1 MSMVKAVVKNLR
13 RVQTAVWIGSK
24 RYVFPAGIKVRMNLT
39 DEMVKELN
47 RNHAFS
53 VKVLGVIAD
62 SSSVRENVPDQSS
75 NASEESVLKSDAHE
89 VAETP
94 VSSPRSEIVEDMNL
108 IQEEAVGPSV
118 ETPVEPSVETP
129 VEPTVED
136 VKSDNKPDFFSM
148 KKDEL
153 AEYLTERGIDPEG
166 LSRKEMLKRVK
177 EIG

>member
-53 VKVLGVIAD
+53 VKVIGVIAD

-75 NASEESVLKSDAHE
+75 NASEENVLKSDAPE
-89 VAETP
+89 VSETP
-94 VSSPRSEIVEDMNL
+94 ACSPKSEIVEDMNL
-108 IQEEAVGPSV
+108 IQEEAV
-118 ETPVEPSVETP
+118 EPT

-153 AEYLTERGIDPEG
+153 ASYLTERGVDPEG

-177 EIG
+177 EV

>member
-53 VKVLGVIAD
+53 VKVIGVIAD
-62 SSSVRENVPDQSS
+62 SSSVRENVPDPSS
-75 NASEESVLKSDAHE
+75 NASEENVLKSDAPE
-89 VAETP
+89 VSETP
-94 VSSPRSEIVEDMNL
+94 VCSPKSEIVEDMNL
-108 IQEEAVGPSV
+108 IQEEAV
-118 ETPVEPSVETP
+118 EPT

-153 AEYLTERGIDPEG
+153 ASYLTERGVDPEG

-177 EIG
+177 EV

>member
-75 NASEESVLKSDAHE
+75 NASEENVLKSDAPE

-94 VSSPRSEIVEDMNL
+94 VCSPKSEIVEDMNL
-108 IQEEAVGPSV
+108 IQEEAVEP
-118 ETPVEPSVETP
+118 PVEPSVETP

-153 AEYLTERGIDPEG
+153 ASYLTERGVDPEG

>member
-62 SSSVRENVPDQSS
+62 SSSVRENVPDQPAP
-75 NASEESVLKSDAHE
+75 ASEENVLKSDAPE
-89 VAETP
+89 VAETH
-94 VSSPRSEIVEDMNL
+94 VCSPRSEIVEDMNL
-108 IQEEAVGPSV
+108 IQEEAVEP
-118 ETPVEPSVETP
+118 TVEPS

-153 AEYLTERGIDPEG
+153 ASYLTERGVDPEG

-177 EIG
+177 EI

>member
-13 RVQTAVWIGSK
+13 RVPTAVWIGSK

-75 NASEESVLKSDAHE
+75 NASEENGLKSDAPE

-94 VSSPRSEIVEDMNL
+94 ISSPKSEIVEDMAL
-108 IQEEAVGPSV
+108 IQEEAAGPI
-118 ETPVEPSVETP
+118 VEPT

-153 AEYLTERGIDPEG
+153 ASYLTERGVDPEG

-177 EIG
+177 DI

>member
-62 SSSVRENVPDQSS
+62 SSSVRENVPDQSAP
-75 NASEESVLKSDAHE
+75 ASEENGLKSDAPE
-89 VAETP
+89 VAETH
-94 VSSPRSEIVEDMNL
+94 VSSPKSEIVEDMNL
-108 IQEEAVGPSV
+108 IQEEAVEP
-118 ETPVEPSVETP
+118 PVEPT

-153 AEYLTERGIDPEG
+153 ASYLTERGVDPEG

-177 EIG
+177 EV

>member
-62 SSSVRENVPDQSS
+62 SSSVRENVPDQSAP
-75 NASEESVLKSDAHE
+75 ASEENVLKSDAPE
-89 VAETP
+89 VAETH
-94 VSSPRSEIVEDMNL
+94 VSSPKSEIVEDMNL
-108 IQEEAVGPSV
+108 IQEEAV
-118 ETPVEPSVETP
+118 ETPVETP

-153 AEYLTERGIDPEG
+153 ASYLTERGIDPEG

-177 EIG
+177 EI

>member
-53 VKVLGVIAD
+53 VKVIGVIAD
-62 SSSVRENVPDQSS
+62 SSSVRENVPDPSS
-75 NASEESVLKSDAHE
+75 NASEENVLKSDAPE
-89 VAETP
+89 VTETP
-94 VSSPRSEIVEDMNL
+94 VCSPKSEIVEDMNL
-108 IQEEAVGPSV
+108 IQEEAV
-118 ETPVEPSVETP
+118 EPT

-153 AEYLTERGIDPEG
+153 ASYLTERGVDPEG

-177 EIG
+177 EV

>member
-75 NASEESVLKSDAHE
+75 NASEENVLKSDAPE

-94 VSSPRSEIVEDMNL
+94 VCSPRSEIVEDMNL
-108 IQEEAVGPSV
+108 IQEEAV
-118 ETPVEPSVETP
+118 EPSVEPT

-153 AEYLTERGIDPEG
+153 ASYLTERGVDPEG

-177 EIG
+177 EI

>member
-13 RVQTAVWIGSK
+13 RVPTAVWIGSK

-75 NASEESVLKSDAHE
+75 NASEENGLKDDAPE
-89 VAETP
+89 VAEAP
-94 VSSPRSEIVEDMNL
+94 VSSPKSEIVEDMNL
-108 IQEEAVGPSV
+108 IQEEAVES
-118 ETPVEPSVETP
+118 TVEPT

-153 AEYLTERGIDPEG
+153 ASYLTERGIDPEG

-177 EIG
+177 DI

>member
-1 MSMVKAVVKNLR
+1 MSMVKAVVRNLR

-53 VKVLGVIAD
+53 VKVIGAVAD
-62 SSSVRENVPDQSS
+62 ASVRENVPDQSS
-75 NASEESVLKSDAHE
+75 NGSEENGLKYDATE

-94 VSSPRSEIVEDMNL
+94 VSSPRSEIVEDMSL
-108 IQEEAVGPSV
+108 IQEEAA
-118 ETPVEPSVETP
+118 EPT

-136 VKSDNKPDFFSM
+136 LKSNKNPDFFSM

-177 EIG
+177 DI

>member
-13 RVQTAVWIGSK
+13 RVPTAVWIGSK

-75 NASEESVLKSDAHE
+75 NASEENVLKSDATE

-94 VSSPRSEIVEDMNL
+94 VCSPKSEIVEDMNL
-108 IQEEAVGPSV
+108 IQEEAVEPTV
-118 ETPVEPSVETP
+118 EPTVEPS

-136 VKSDNKPDFFSM
+136 VKPDNKPDFFSM

-153 AEYLTERGIDPEG
+153 ASYLTERGVDPEG

-177 EIG
+177 DI

>member
-75 NASEESVLKSDAHE
+75 NPSEENVLKSDAPE

-108 IQEEAVGPSV
+108 IQEEAVGP
-118 ETPVEPSVETP
+118 TMEPS

-153 AEYLTERGIDPEG
+153 ASYLTERGVDPEG

>member
-13 RVQTAVWIGSK
+13 RVPTAVWIGSK

-75 NASEESVLKSDAHE
+75 NASEENGLKDDAPE

-94 VSSPRSEIVEDMNL
+94 VCSPRSEIVEDMAL
-108 IQEEAVGPSV
+108 IQEEAVGP
-118 ETPVEPSVETP
+118 T

-153 AEYLTERGIDPEG
+153 ASYLTERGVDPEG

-177 EIG
+177 DI

>member
-62 SSSVRENVPDQSS
+62 SSSVRENVPDQSAP
-75 NASEESVLKSDAHE
+75 ASEENVLKSDAPE

-94 VSSPRSEIVEDMNL
+94 VSSPKSEIVEDMNL
-108 IQEEAVGPSV
+108 IQEEAV
-118 ETPVEPSVETP
+118 ETPAEPT

-153 AEYLTERGIDPEG
+153 ASYLTERGIDPEG

-177 EIG
+177 EI

>member
-13 RVQTAVWIGSK
+13 RVPTAVWIGSK

-75 NASEESVLKSDAHE
+75 NASEENVLKSDAPE

-94 VSSPRSEIVEDMNL
+94 ISSPKSEIVEDMNL
-108 IQEEAVGPSV
+108 IQEEAVESTV
-118 ETPVEPSVETP
+118 EST

-153 AEYLTERGIDPEG
+153 ASYLTERGIDPEG

-177 EIG
+177 DI

>member
-13 RVQTAVWIGSK
+13 RVPTAVCIGSK

-75 NASEESVLKSDAHE
+75 NASEENGLKSDAPE
-89 VAETP
+89 VAEAP
-94 VSSPRSEIVEDMNL
+94 VSSPKSEIVEDMNL
-108 IQEEAVGPSV
+108 IQEEAV
-118 ETPVEPSVETP
+118 EPT

-153 AEYLTERGIDPEG
+153 ASYLTERGVDPEG

-177 EIG
+177 DI

>member
-1 MSMVKAVVKNLR
+1 MSMVKAVVRNLR

-53 VKVLGVIAD
+53 VKVIGAVAD
-62 SSSVRENVPDQSS
+62 ASVRENVPDPSS
-75 NASEESVLKSDAHE
+75 NGSEENGLKSDAPE
-89 VAETP
+89 VSETP
-94 VSSPRSEIVEDMNL
+94 ISSPRSEIVEDMSL
-108 IQEEAVGPSV
+108 IQEEAV
-118 ETPVEPSVETP
+118 EPT

-136 VKSDNKPDFFSM
+136 LKSNKSPDFFSM

-177 EIG
+177 DI

>member
-1 MSMVKAVVKNLR
+1 MSMVKAVVRNLR

-53 VKVLGVIAD
+53 VKVIGAVAD
-62 SSSVRENVPDQSS
+62 ASVRENVPDQSS
-75 NASEESVLKSDAHE
+75 NGSEENGLKSYATE

-94 VSSPRSEIVEDMNL
+94 VSSPRSEIVEDMSL
-108 IQEEAVGPSV
+108 IQEEAA
-118 ETPVEPSVETP
+118 EPT

-136 VKSDNKPDFFSM
+136 LKSNKNPDFFSM

-177 EIG
+177 DI

>member
-75 NASEESVLKSDAHE
+75 NASEENVLKSDAPE
-89 VAETP
+89 VSETP
-94 VSSPRSEIVEDMNL
+94 VCSPRSEIVEDMNL
-108 IQEEAVGPSV
+108 IQEEAVEPTV
-118 ETPVEPSVETP
+118 EPTLEPSVETP

-153 AEYLTERGIDPEG
+153 ASYLTERGVDPEG

-177 EIG
+177 EI

>member
-75 NASEESVLKSDAHE
+75 NASEENVLKSDAPE
-89 VAETP
+89 VSETP
-94 VSSPRSEIVEDMNL
+94 VCSPRSEIVEDMNL
-108 IQEEAVGPSV
+108 IQEEAVEP
-118 ETPVEPSVETP
+118 TVEPS

-153 AEYLTERGIDPEG
+153 ASYLTERGVDPEG

-177 EIG
+177 EI

>member
-13 RVQTAVWIGSK
+13 RVPTAVWIGSK

-75 NASEESVLKSDAHE
+75 NASEENVLKSDAPE

-118 ETPVEPSVETP
+118 EPSVEPT

-153 AEYLTERGIDPEG
+153 ASYLTERGVDPEG

-177 EIG
+177 DI

>member
-75 NASEESVLKSDAHE
+75 NASEENVLKSDAPE

-94 VSSPRSEIVEDMNL
+94 VCSPRSEIVEDMNL
-108 IQEEAVGPSV
+108 IQEEAV
-118 ETPVEPSVETP
+118 EPT

-153 AEYLTERGIDPEG
+153 ASYLTERGVDPEG

-177 EIG
+177 EV

>member
-13 RVQTAVWIGSK
+13 RVPTAVWIGSK

-62 SSSVRENVPDQSS
+62 SSSVRENVPDQSAP
-75 NASEESVLKSDAHE
+75 ASEENGLKDDAPE
-89 VAETP
+89 VVETP
-94 VSSPRSEIVEDMNL
+94 VSSPKSEIVEDMNL
-108 IQEEAVGPSV
+108 IQEEAVEPTV
-118 ETPVEPSVETP
+118 EPTVEPS
-129 VEPTVED
+129 VED

-153 AEYLTERGIDPEG
+153 ASYLTERGVDPEG

-177 EIG
+177 EI

>member
-1 MSMVKAVVKNLR
+1 MVKAVVKNLR

-62 SSSVRENVPDQSS
+62 SSSVRENVPDQSAP
-75 NASEESVLKSDAHE
+75 ASEENVLKSDAPE

-94 VSSPRSEIVEDMNL
+94 VCSPRSEIVEDMNL
-108 IQEEAVGPSV
+108 IQEEAV
-118 ETPVEPSVETP
+118 ETPA
-129 VEPTVED
+129 EPTVED

-153 AEYLTERGIDPEG
+153 ASYLTERGIDPEG

-177 EIG
+177 EI

>member
-13 RVQTAVWIGSK
+13 RVPTAVWIGSK

-75 NASEESVLKSDAHE
+75 NASDENVLKDDAPE

-94 VSSPRSEIVEDMNL
+94 VSSPKSEIVEDMNL
-108 IQEEAVGPSV
+108 IQEEAV
-118 ETPVEPSVETP
+118 EPT

-153 AEYLTERGIDPEG
+153 ASYLTERGVDPEG

-177 EIG
+177 DI

>member
-62 SSSVRENVPDQSS
+62 SSSVRENVPDQSAP
-75 NASEESVLKSDAHE
+75 ASEENVLKSDAPE

-94 VSSPRSEIVEDMNL
+94 VCSPRSEIVEDMNL
-108 IQEEAVGPSV
+108 IQEEAV
-118 ETPVEPSVETP
+118 ETPAEPT

-153 AEYLTERGIDPEG
+153 ASYLTERGVDPEG

-177 EIG
+177 EI

>member
-75 NASEESVLKSDAHE
+75 NPSEENVLKSDAPE

-94 VSSPRSEIVEDMNL
+94 VPSPKSEIVEDMNL

-118 ETPVEPSVETP
+118 ETTVEPSVETT

-153 AEYLTERGIDPEG
+153 ASYLTERGVDPEG

>member
-13 RVQTAVWIGSK
+13 RVPTAVWIGSK

-62 SSSVRENVPDQSS
+62 SSSVRENVPDQSAP
-75 NASEESVLKSDAHE
+75 ASEENGLKDNAHE

-94 VSSPRSEIVEDMNL
+94 VCSPKSEIVEDMNL
-108 IQEEAVGPSV
+108 IQEEAVES
-118 ETPVEPSVETP
+118 TVEPT

-153 AEYLTERGIDPEG
+153 ASYLTERGIDPEG

-177 EIG
+177 DIG

>member
-13 RVQTAVWIGSK
+13 RVPTAVWIGSK

-75 NASEESVLKSDAHE
+75 NASEENGLKSDAPE

-94 VSSPRSEIVEDMNL
+94 VSSPKSEIVEDMNL
-108 IQEEAVGPSV
+108 IQEEAV
-118 ETPVEPSVETP
+118 EPT

-153 AEYLTERGIDPEG
+153 ASYLTERGIDPEG

-177 EIG
+177 DI

>member
-75 NASEESVLKSDAHE
+75 SASEENVLKSDAPE
-89 VAETP
+89 VSETS
-94 VSSPRSEIVEDMNL
+94 VCSPRSEIVEDMNL
-108 IQEEAVGPSV
+108 IQEEAV
-118 ETPVEPSVETP
+118 ETPVEPS

-153 AEYLTERGIDPEG
+153 ASYLTERGVDPEG

-177 EIG
+177 EI

>member
-13 RVQTAVWIGSK
+13 RVPTAVWIGSK

-75 NASEESVLKSDAHE
+75 NASDENVLKSDAPE
-89 VAETP
+89 VSETP
-94 VSSPRSEIVEDMNL
+94 VCSPKSEIVEDMNL
-108 IQEEAVGPSV
+108 IQEEAVGP
-118 ETPVEPSVETP
+118 T

-153 AEYLTERGIDPEG
+153 ASYLTERGVDPEG

-177 EIG
+177 DI

>member
-13 RVQTAVWIGSK
+13 RVPTAVWIGSK

-75 NASEESVLKSDAHE
+75 NASEENGLKDDAPE

-94 VSSPRSEIVEDMNL
+94 VSSPKSEIVEDMAL
-108 IQEEAVGPSV
+108 IQEEAVGP
-118 ETPVEPSVETP
+118 T

-136 VKSDNKPDFFSM
+136 VKADNKPDFFSM

-153 AEYLTERGIDPEG
+153 ASYLTERGIDPEG

-177 EIG
+177 DI

>member
-13 RVQTAVWIGSK
+13 RVPTAVWIGSK

-75 NASEESVLKSDAHE
+75 NASEENVLKSDATE

-94 VSSPRSEIVEDMNL
+94 VSSPKSEIVEDMAL
-108 IQEEAVGPSV
+108 IQEEAAGPA
-118 ETPVEPSVETP
+118 VEPA

-153 AEYLTERGIDPEG
+153 ASYLTERGIDPEG

-177 EIG
+177 DI

>member
-13 RVQTAVWIGSK
+13 RVPTAVWIGSK

-62 SSSVRENVPDQSS
+62 SSSVRENVPDQPAP
-75 NASEESVLKSDAHE
+75 ASEENVLKSDAPE

-94 VSSPRSEIVEDMNL
+94 VCSPRSEIVEDMNL

-118 ETPVEPSVETP
+118 EPS

-153 AEYLTERGIDPEG
+153 ASYLTERGVDPEG

-177 EIG
+177 DIG

>member
-75 NASEESVLKSDAHE
+75 NASEENGLKSDAPE
-89 VAETP
+89 VAENP
-94 VSSPRSEIVEDMNL
+94 VSSPKSEIVEDMAL
-108 IQEEAVGPSV
+108 IQEEAAGLSV
-118 ETPVEPSVETP
+118 ETPVETP

-153 AEYLTERGIDPEG
+153 ASYLTERGIDPEG

-177 EIG
+177 EI

>member
-75 NASEESVLKSDAHE
+75 NASGENVLKDDVPE

-94 VSSPRSEIVEDMNL
+94 VSSPKSEIVEDMNL
-108 IQEEAVGPSV
+108 IQEEAAGLSV
-118 ETPVEPSVETP
+118 ETPVEPA

-153 AEYLTERGIDPEG
+153 ASYLTERGVDPEG

>member
-13 RVQTAVWIGSK
+13 RVPTAVWIGSK

-75 NASEESVLKSDAHE
+75 NASEENGLKSDAPE

-94 VSSPRSEIVEDMNL
+94 VSSPKSEIVEDMNL
-108 IQEEAVGPSV
+108 IQEEAVEP
-118 ETPVEPSVETP
+118 TVEPL

-153 AEYLTERGIDPEG
+153 ASYLTERGFDPEG

-177 EIG
+177 DI

>member
-13 RVQTAVWIGSK
+13 RVPTAVWIGSK

-75 NASEESVLKSDAHE
+75 NASEENVLKSDAPE

-94 VSSPRSEIVEDMNL
+94 VSSPKSEIVEDMNL
-108 IQEEAVGPSV
+108 IQEEAVESTV
-118 ETPVEPSVETP
+118 ETPVEPT

-153 AEYLTERGIDPEG
+153 ASYLTERGVDPEG

-177 EIG
+177 DI

>member
-13 RVQTAVWIGSK
+13 RVPTAVWIGSK

-75 NASEESVLKSDAHE
+75 NASEENGLKSDAPE

-94 VSSPRSEIVEDMNL
+94 VSSPKSEIVEDMNL
-108 IQEEAVGPSV
+108 IQEEAVGP
-118 ETPVEPSVETP
+118 T

-153 AEYLTERGIDPEG
+153 ASYLTERGIDPEG

-177 EIG
+177 DI